1 MLPLFLTS
9 LTIVLF
15 FSWLTTQGIEGSTV
29 SVFSA
34 SVIIAVYITQKKY
47 RKLVF
52 VINCLLMFAM
62 LYIQYYQPHLIIPY
76 RNHEELVFDI
86 ASCFALNTIVTGL
99 IILFIQKSYDT
110 ERQKIE
116 TQRQEFEQMN
126 EELKVHL
133 DINLQQSEEIT
144 CTLEEIQV
152 QKQLIQKQN
161 ERLEIQNQELHE
173 LIATKDKFFSI
184 IGHDLKNPISAIIG
198 FSDLLLANAQRY
210 DAQKIEQFSKV
221 INESSKHIF
230 DLLENLLTWARCQT
244 GRIQFTPKST
254 PLDLLIDNALH
265 VMGDVANRKSIEIVI
280 SKRCKSNVLCDS
292 NMINTVIRNLVSN
305 CIKFT
310 PHHGTID
317 IAAEVYRNTVIVT
330 IRDTGIGMTAEQ
342 LTKLFK
348 PGEQLNTSGTDNE
361 PGTGLGLFLCREF
374 LQIHNNELCI
384 ASEYGKGSIFSFSL
398 ELAEKDES
406 L

>member
-1 MLPLFLTS
+1 MLPLFLIS
-9 LTIVLF
+9 LTTVLF

-29 SVFSA
+29 SIFSA
-34 SVIIAVYITQKKY
+34 CVIISVFITQKKY
-47 RKLVF
+47 RIIVF
-52 VINCLLMFAM
+52 SVFCLLAMVM
-62 LYIQYYQPHLIIPY
+62 LYVQFYQNQLIIPY
-76 RNHEELVFDI
+76 KTHDELVFDI
-86 ASCFALNTIVTGL
+86 ASCFAMNTVVIGL
-99 IILFIQKSYDT
+99 IILFIQRSYDT
-110 ERQKIE
+110 ERKKIE

-133 DINLQQSEEIT
+133 DLNLQQSEEIT

-161 ERLEIQNQELHE
+161 ERLGIQNQELQE
-173 LIATKDKFFSI
+173 LVATKDKFFSI

-221 INESSKHIF
+221 INESSKHVF

-244 GRIQFTPKST
+244 GRIQFTPKPIS
-254 PLDLLIDNALH
+254 LDFLIDNALH
-265 VMGDVANRKSIEIVI
+265 VMGDVADRKSIEIVI
-280 SKRCKSNVLCDS
+280 SKRCKSYVMCDS
-292 NMINTVIRNLVSN
+292 NMINTVIRNLISN

-310 PHHGTID
+310 PHRGTID
-317 IAAEVYRNTVIVT
+317 VAAEVYQKTVVVT

-342 LTKLFK
+342 LAKLFK

-374 LQIHNNELCI
+374 LQMHNNELCI
-384 ASEYGKGSIFSFSL
+384 ASEYGKGSVFR
-398 ELAEKDES
+398 
-406 L
+406 